1 MDEKERNRLIWKKA
15 SERGALLGGLSVLC
29 LALKQLAATSGV
41 QLLVAGGGIILWL
54 VEFFGCI
61 LILRDA
67 MKRQEAEVPGTTNRD
82 SYLLGKRMCIFSSFI
97 LALSVVAL
105 VLYVPD
111 NIFAA
116 SFAQASETYASALGA
131 DARSILA
138 DMDIAER
145 PGVLFFSQFLY
156 AWLYGCIVSSILARN
171 IPRDPRVQE
180 MMDELDRRMKNKSEG
195 TDDNTPDEQ

>member
-15 SERGALLGGLSVLC
+15 SERGALLGGLSALC